1 MCKVTKNKTCYCCMK
16 KKLAENIT
24 EGPLLNILK
33 ILRVECF
40 KKC

>member
-1 MCKVTKNKTCYCCMK
+1 MCKDTNYKIVLCCMK
-16 KKLAENIT
+16 KKFAKHIT

-33 ILRVECF
+33 ILRVRCF